1 MSQYPSQ
8 FPTSPA
14 NLDYQSRVGTS
25 TLSQFFNAVYAW
37 MAAGLALTA
46 LVAWLVSNNM
56 NLVHQVFSPGML
68 IVLFVVEIGLVVVIS
83 SAIRRISAGVAT
95 ALFMLYAAINGITLS
110 ILFLVYAQE
119 SLAGTFFVTA
129 GTFAAVSVYGY
140 VTKTDLSRMG
150 SFLFMALIGLIIAT
164 VVNIF
169 VASSALYWITSY
181 AGVLIFVGLTA
192 WDTQKLRMIAIA
204 TENDPAMAAR
214 LSVTGAL
221 ALYLDFINLFL
232 FLLRFMGKRR

>member
-1 MSQYPSQ
+1 MSHFPSPYGT
-8 FPTSPA
+8 PT

-46 LVAWLVSNNM
+46 VVAWFVSNNM
-56 NLVHQVFSPGML
+56 HLVRQMFSPGML
-68 IVLFVVEIGLVVVIS
+68 IVLFIVEIGLVITVS
-83 SAIRRISAGVAT
+83 GAIRRISAPVAT

-110 ILFLVYAQE
+110 ILFLIYTQE
-119 SLAGTFFVTA
+119 SLASTFFVTA
-129 GTFAAVSVYGY
+129 GTFGAVSVYGY
-140 VTKTDLSRMG
+140 VTKTDLTRMG

-169 VASSALYWITSY
+169 VASSTLYWITSY

-221 ALYLDFINLFL
+221 ALYLDFVNLFIY
-232 FLLRFMGKRR
+232 LLRFTGKRR